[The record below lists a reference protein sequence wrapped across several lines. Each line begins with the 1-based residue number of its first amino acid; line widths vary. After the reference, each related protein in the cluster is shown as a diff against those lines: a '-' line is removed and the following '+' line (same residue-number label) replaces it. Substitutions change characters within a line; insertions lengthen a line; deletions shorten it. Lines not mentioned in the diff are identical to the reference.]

1 MQKDLLRVSYE
12 INKLSD
18 IIEERN
24 RLVDIIGISP
34 SDNDTNKLRSQ
45 IRKVLALF
53 GKIIDDDGDANGLKG
68 YVREYNSLLES
79 IRSVDGSDEQWLNE
93 KFKPNL
99 KQDLKRENGN
109 DSSLAVVPSVTD
121 DGSDDKRTVGVASV
135 KRVRF
140 DDTVAYQ
147 DVPDNSDG
155 NNKTA
160 SGSTTTTFKPYS
172 DKEDTTTS
180 GQPSLLDT
188 VSNQQL
194 FIDQQQQLMDQDTHI
209 ESLADSVHRV
219 HGLSLDINR
228 EITEQNDEML
238 TDLESLIERG
248 GRNLGRAKRRLDAF
262 RKASRENGPCTI
274 IVFLLIILILL
285 LILF

>member
-1 MQKDLLRVSYE
+1 MQKDFLRISYE
-12 INKLSD
+12 INKLAD

-24 RLVDIIGISP
+24 RLVDIIGITP
-34 SDNDTNKLRSQ
+34 SENDTNKLKIQ

-53 GKIIDDDGDANGLKG
+53 DKFVVDDDGLEK

-79 IRSVDGSDEQWLNE
+79 IRGVDGSDEQWLTE
-93 KFKPNL
+93 KFKFNF
-99 KQDLKRENGN
+99 KEENGK
-109 DSSLAVVPSVTD
+109 DSSLAVGSSVTD
-121 DGSDDKRTVGVASV
+121 DGGDDKKTTGAASV
-135 KRVRF
+135 KKVRF
-140 DDTVAYQ
+140 DDTVACR
-147 DVPDNSDG
+147 DTTDNSDG
-155 NNKTA
+155 NNNNNN
-160 SGSTTTTFKPYS
+160 TTTFKPYS
-172 DKEDTTTS
+172 DREDTATS
-180 GQPSLLDT
+180 KQPSLLDT

-194 FIDQQQQLMDQDTHI
+194 FIDQQRQLMDQDTRI

-228 EITEQNDEML
+228 EVTEQNSEVL

-285 LILF
+285 LLLF